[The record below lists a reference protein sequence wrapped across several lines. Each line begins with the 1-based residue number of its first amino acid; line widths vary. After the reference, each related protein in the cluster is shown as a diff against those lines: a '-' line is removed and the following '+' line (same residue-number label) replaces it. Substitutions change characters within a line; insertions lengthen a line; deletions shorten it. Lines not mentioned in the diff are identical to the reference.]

1 MIIAYKAFDPDLSC
15 TSCGHRFQYK
25 TGIWNQEPAADC
37 RKRGFHCAENPLD
50 CLSYYRKWEHA
61 VYYMVLAD
69 GDIDEDGQDS
79 KISCTR
85 LKLVKQLNLEEFIAH
100 SLRYLMEHPKSKEHY
115 LVSHDKGEARNGFAI
130 VRGKEPYAC
139 GRLGDVLGL
148 AKEEIGSNEISEIGL
163 FVVDG
168 KEILPDIWYDVTGKE
183 IGGCEEN
190 EEKISA

>member
-15 TSCGHRFQYK
+15 TSGGHRFQYK
-25 TGIWNQEPAADC
+25 IGIWNQEPAADC
-37 RKRGFHCAENPLD
+37 AKRGFHCAENPLD
-50 CLSYYRKWEHA
+50 CLSYYRCWEHA

-69 GDIDEDGQDS
+69 EDIDEDGQDS

-85 LKLVKQLNLEEFIAH
+85 LKLIKRLNLEEFIAH
-100 SLRYLMEHPKSKEHY
+100 SLRYLMEHPKSEEHY

-148 AKEEIGSNEISEIGL
+148 AKEEAGSNEISEIGL

-168 KEILPDIWYDVTGKE
+168 KEILPDVWYDVTGKAR
-183 IGGCEEN
+183 GGCEEN
-190 EEKISA
+190 EEKIPA